1 MHVFEHQSSVQESKE
16 HTTIYARI
24 FVASMFCQCYM
35 PVRVLEHG
43 VLHARLPSFSLVD
56 LLAEAACARTLKSIE
71 DPHWGTLALVCFI
84 RTLWQPL
91 QLVAHTVRPEAAT
104 S

>member
-1 MHVFEHQSSVQESKE
+1 MFEHQSSVQESKE

-43 VLHARLPSFSLVD
+43 VLHARLPSFHSLI
-56 LLAEAACARTLKSIE
+56 S
-71 DPHWGTLALVCFI
+71 
-84 RTLWQPL
+84 L
-91 QLVAHTVRPEAAT
+91 QRLHVHEH
-104 S
+104 